1 MQWIHER
8 SPQREAV
15 QGNVDFKTRDH
26 YHELMVRVGGDMAR
40 LSDLVLQDAATLRE
54 RPEIEMLRRLVQQSR
69 RPDFDPD
76 VLLTAACAWAL
87 ESSPELETWK
97 IVRRIA
103 RHSGQIEHGLS
114 EAMAARAQMDQG
126 ARRAYIDLATQL
138 FTALARGDLRS
149 ESQCRNEARDGA
161 LSHWQAASYRL
172 EELWWGLR
180 GADFMMYEEEMRVLG
195 LLSEIAPQEF
205 QQLVA
210 GSDNPFLVEAALVS
224 AGVGAFSPRFAQWA
238 ACAAAAPPAFT
249 QDGCWTGS
257 VLLPLLLVHARNE
270 LLQSGRLPAGQ
281 QTGETEIATLTSQVT
296 ELIEAVVGVLAGR
309 PDARATFARWS
320 TWLMRQVLLQK
331 NGGFDDIRSRTFIDN
346 ALLHAIGK
354 SMHGQESLEGQQS
367 PISAASEDAAPW
379 EAWCY
384 RCVLSSFAHDGFI
397 ATPTFTEFVGQWQLT
412 PENWREREGRDLLAR
427 AQLHLPREDFP
438 GLSANLLVYP
448 LASKEGFAAGWRQLW
463 DRAFYLREV
472 LEFGSVDA
480 EPDTYADRADASA
493 LLLLLGCMGL
503 ACFDQAGAR
512 LEAFSR
518 LPTGKAVESTP
529 KATVSET
536 AEETAKEMADLHA
549 ALAAGVIEVLHMDD
563 TLQRDK
569 WQALLQHM
577 ALRRVYWD
585 QRYSAGQRA
594 AVFASQH
601 EPTIQDY
608 LGQLQANPDDL
619 TSFLHACMLNKFDI
633 DGLRRE
639 LSDARLD
646 LRTCVDTL
654 EQLQALRPHRYPVNR
669 AAMSMIKPLMA
680 HSVP

>member
-15 QGNVDFKTRDH
+15 QGNDDFKTRDH
-26 YHELMVRVGGDMAR
+26 YYELMARAGGDTAR
-40 LSDLVLQDAATLRE
+40 LGNLVLQDAATLQE
-54 RPEIEMLRRLVQQSR
+54 RPEIEVLRRLVQQSR
-69 RPDFDPD
+69 RLDFDPD
-76 VLLTAACAWAL
+76 VLLTSACAWAL
-87 ESSPELETWK
+87 ESSPQLETWK

-103 RHSGQIEHGLS
+103 GHSWQIEHGLS
-114 EAMAARAQMDQG
+114 EAMAARAQMDHG
-126 ARRAYIDLATQL
+126 ARRAYADLATQL
-138 FTALARGDLRS
+138 FTALARGELSS
-149 ESQCRNEARDGA
+149 ESQRRNEARDGA
-161 LSHWQAASYRL
+161 LSHWQAASHRL
-172 EELWWGLR
+172 DELWWGLR

-205 QQLVA
+205 QQLIA

-270 LLQSGRLPAGQ
+270 LLRSGRLPAGQ
-281 QTGETEIATLTSQVT
+281 QAGETEIATLTSQVT
-296 ELIEAVVGVLAGR
+296 EVIEAVVGILAGR
-309 PDARATFARWS
+309 PDARGTFARWS
-320 TWLMRQVLLQK
+320 TWLMRQVLLEK
-331 NGGFDDIRSRTFIDN
+331 NEGFDDIRSRAFIDN
-346 ALLHAIGK
+346 ALLQAIGK
-354 SMHGQESLEGQQS
+354 SMQGQKSREGQKPS
-367 PISAASEDAAPW
+367 ISVAPEDAAPW

-397 ATPTFTEFVGQWQLT
+397 AAPTFAEFVRQWQLT
-412 PENWREREGRDLLAR
+412 PENWHEREGRDLLTR
-427 AQLHLPREDFP
+427 AQLHLPRKDFP

-448 LASKEGFAAGWRQLW
+448 LASKEGFAAGWQQLW

-480 EPDTYADRADASA
+480 RQNTYADRADASG

-503 ACFDQAGAR
+503 ACFDQAGTR
-512 LEAFSR
+512 LEAKSR
-518 LPTGKAVESTP
+518 QPTE
-529 KATVSET
+529 TVV
-536 AEETAKEMADLHA
+536 EETTEASAAEIVQQIAKEMADLHA
-549 ALAAGVIEVLHMDD
+549 TLVTGVIEVLHVDD
-563 TLQRDK
+563 TIQRDR
-569 WQALLQHM
+569 WQVLLQHM

-585 QRYSAGQRA
+585 QRYSAGQRTV
-594 AVFASQH
+594 VFTAQH

-608 LGQLQANPDDL
+608 LGQLQASPDDL
-619 TSFLHACMLNKFDI
+619 ISFLHACMLNKFDI

-646 LRTCVDTL
+646 LQTCVDTL
-654 EQLQALRPHRYPVNR
+654 ERLQALRPHRYPVNR
-669 AAMSMIKPLMA
+669 AAVAMIKPLMA
-680 HSVP
+680 HSAP